1 MKTYRWTKTI
11 VVTGILWVVISL
23 IWFLKHPDPS
33 QLFVY
38 LAIGI
43 GILCFSGL
51 IDWILRI
58 RQYYRDLKGIV
69 DDHSIWITGFEKERN
84 K

>member
-1 MKTYRWTKTI
+1 
-11 VVTGILWVVISL
+11 VVSL
-23 IWFLKHPDPS
+23 IWFLKHSDPS

-51 IDWILRI
+51 INWILRI
-58 RQYYRDLKGIV
+58 RKYYRDLKRIV
-69 DDHSIWITGFEKERN
+69 DDHSIWITGFESERN